1 MKDYLLKK
9 RKLEFIKTVIRW
21 ENLPKVWKAKFE
33 DGQDMRL
40 WFNKI
45 MKLEQ
50 FSDFVTEVENILKN
64 YNVKILTDAEK
75 EKEFMRAIKKYNRI
89 PERGSLYFSDN
100 SDMYTWFM
108 NYRNQN
114 GEYERIVHKNIKEYE
129 DFDLEPIWED
139 IKNEFIIII
148 KRLKRVPE
156 YGEAFFSN
164 YNIDVRVVYEK
175 LQTYDKPL
183 YEKVLLHLETY
194 RDKSLSMD
202 DRIKEL
208 KNKIEELGYLPEL
221 QEARFSDGVDM
232 FTWYTR
238 YKNNISLI
246 KEHIEP
252 IIKNEKTNKQVNIY
266 LIPSF
271 KNKTGTNYSIYVNS
285 GERLDLTDV
294 ISYESLLKKD
304 PEIDIRGE
312 IFLKPNEEISFI
324 DIKKGI
330 SKK

>member
-1 MKDYLLKK
+1 
-9 RKLEFIKTVIRW
+9 
-21 ENLPKVWKAKFE
+21 
-33 DGQDMRL
+33 
-40 WFNKI
+40 
-45 MKLEQ
+45 
-50 FSDFVTEVENILKN
+50 
-64 YNVKILTDAEK
+64 
-75 EKEFMRAIKKYNRI
+75 
-89 PERGSLYFSDN
+89 
-100 SDMYTWFM
+100 
-108 NYRNQN
+108 
-114 GEYERIVHKNIKEYE
+114 
-129 DFDLEPIWED
+129 
-139 IKNEFIIII
+139 
-148 KRLKRVPE
+148 
-156 YGEAFFSN
+156 
-164 YNIDVRVVYEK
+164 
-175 LQTYDKPL
+175 
-183 YEKVLLHLETY
+183 
-194 RDKSLSMD
+194 
-202 DRIKEL
+202 
-208 KNKIEELGYLPEL
+208 
-221 QEARFSDGVDM
+221 M

-330 SKK
+330 SKKWK